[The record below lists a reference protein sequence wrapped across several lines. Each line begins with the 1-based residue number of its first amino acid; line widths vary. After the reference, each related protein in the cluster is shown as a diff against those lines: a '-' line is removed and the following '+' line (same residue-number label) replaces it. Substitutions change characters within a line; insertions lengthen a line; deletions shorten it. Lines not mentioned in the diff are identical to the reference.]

1 MNNGINIIG
10 QLLNKIINSMH
21 IHCEY
26 KYCINIKEKKENM
39 HIHMIFFIKPINTSQ
54 IMHASFALLIIYR
67 NII

>member
-26 KYCINIKEKKENM
+26 KYCINIKVKNKTCTY
-39 HIHMIFFIKPINTSQ
+39 MIFFTKPINTSQ
-54 IMHASFALLIIYR
+54 IMHSSFALLIIYR

>member
-26 KYCINIKEKKENM
+26 KYCINIKVKKIK
-39 HIHMIFFIKPINTSQ
+39 HAHTYDIF
-54 IMHASFALLIIYR
+54 H
-67 NII
+67 